1 LFVDPQIA
9 EPDIKEIVRRIYLS
23 RQGYE
28 QRVPRVEI
36 QVDSDVPAERVLAA
50 ARDFSERRPEY
61 WPNIS
66 RKYYRVHDQ
75 GPDWAECT
83 EGGGAIGGIWAR
95 ERYDWSGNRVVG
107 TMLDSNVF
115 SSGTW
120 SLTSESGDGGSRTT
134 VVFDRRFKGKGF
146 VFLPMVLL
154 AGKRM
159 FTAHLEKTLDAIRDA
174 S

>member
-1 LFVDPQIA
+1 
-9 EPDIKEIVRRIYLS
+9 
-23 RQGYE
+23 
-28 QRVPRVEI
+28 VPRVEI

-50 ARDFSERRPEY
+50 ATDFSERRPDY

-66 RKYYRVHDQ
+66 RKYYRVHGQ
-75 GPDWAECT
+75 GPGWAECT
-83 EGGGAIGGIWAR
+83 EGGDAIGGIWAR
-95 ERYDWSGNRVVG
+95 ERYEWSGNRVVG
-107 TMLDSNVF
+107 TMLDSNIF

-120 SLTSESGDGGSRTT
+120 TLTSEPRNVGSRTT
-134 VVFDRRFKGKGF
+134 VVFDRRFKGKGY

-159 FTAHLEKTLDAIRDA
+159 FTAHLKKTLDAIRDA

>member
-1 LFVDPQIA
+1 
-9 EPDIKEIVRRIYLS
+9 
-23 RQGYE
+23 
-28 QRVPRVEI
+28 VPRVEI
-36 QVDSDVPAERVLAA
+36 QVDSDVTAERVLAA
-50 ARDFSERRPEY
+50 ATDFTDRRPEY

-66 RKYYRVHDQ
+66 PKHYRVHGQ
-75 GPDWAECT
+75 GPGWAECT
-83 EGGGAIGGIWAR
+83 EGGEAIGGIWAR
-95 ERYDWSGNRVVG
+95 ERYEWSGNRVVG
-107 TMLDSNVF
+107 TMLESNVF

-120 SLTSESGDGGSRTT
+120 TLTSEPRDGGSHTT
-134 VVFDRRFKGKGF
+134 VVFDRRFKGKGY